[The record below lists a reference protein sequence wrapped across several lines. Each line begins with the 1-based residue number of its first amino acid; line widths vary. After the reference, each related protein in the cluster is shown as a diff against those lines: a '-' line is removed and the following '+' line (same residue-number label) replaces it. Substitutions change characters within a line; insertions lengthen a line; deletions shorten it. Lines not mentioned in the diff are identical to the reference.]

1 MSARNSSRLHT
12 KTSSYIYFILSIF
25 LAEIAEDDLDLD
37 TQQAIKEQTERDKRI
52 WMHQE
57 REELARLERIR
68 KQKEYNGNIITD
80 HEQK

>member
-1 MSARNSSRLHT
+1 
-12 KTSSYIYFILSIF
+12 
-25 LAEIAEDDLDLD
+25 
-37 TQQAIKEQTERDKRI
+37 
-52 WMHQE
+52 MHQE